1 VHLIGDLL
9 NRLRALPGA
18 GNVGIA
24 GAIPVAAGDNL
35 ADGEFLILD
44 GIRPP
49 SSFAEWDVIDKN
61 PDHVGHALYCVASRG
76 YFTTLGIP
84 LVRGRLFD
92 ERDGLNSPN
101 VAVISESLARQ
112 RWPNQDPTGHVIDF
126 GNMDGN
132 PRPLTIVGVVG
143 DVRAR
148 GLDLPPGEVIYV
160 DYRQRGMNEN
170 SMPTIL
176 MRTDTPEDEIIPVA
190 RDVFHQVAPNAP
202 VTFTT
207 FAEEMG
213 GWLADRRFLLLL
225 MGAFAA
231 SALVLVSV
239 GLYGV
244 IAFFVTRRTQEIG
257 IRMAIGANRSSILR
271 LVVGEGLR
279 LAIAGVA
286 VGVIAAL
293 MMARLLSSLLFGIS
307 PADPLTFSAIVLL
320 LVLVTLAACFIP
332 ARLAMSVDPV
342 TALRYE

>member
-1 VHLIGDLL
+1 
-9 NRLRALPGA
+9 
-18 GNVGIA
+18 
-24 GAIPVAAGDNL
+24 
-35 ADGEFLILD
+35 
-44 GIRPP
+44 
-49 SSFAEWDVIDKN
+49 
-61 PDHVGHALYCVASRG
+61 
-76 YFTTLGIP
+76 
-84 LVRGRLFD
+84 
-92 ERDGLNSPN
+92 
-101 VAVISESLARQ
+101 
-112 RWPNQDPTGHVIDF
+112 
-126 GNMDGN
+126 
-132 PRPLTIVGVVG
+132 
-143 DVRAR
+143 
-148 GLDLPPGEVIYV
+148 
-160 DYRQRGMNEN
+160 
-170 SMPTIL
+170 
-176 MRTDTPEDEIIPVA
+176 MRTDTPEDEIIPLA

-225 MGAFAA
+225 VGAFAA

-286 VGVIAAL
+286 VGVIASL
-293 MMARLLSSLLFGIS
+293 MMARLLSSLLFGVS

-332 ARLAMSVDPV
+332 ARRAMRVDPV